1 MTSRATWTTVLAGLV
16 LAGCAGNTLEA
27 PKVRPSRSDQAAK
40 QSAKGTQAAP
50 GTQDSESY
58 QVVMETSQGKVVIEV
73 IPEWAPLGAA
83 RFREL
88 VEDGFFDGCRFFR
101 VVPNFVV
108 QFGING
114 DPAVHSK
121 WDKKIS
127 DDPVTQSNKRGTLTF
142 ATSGPNT
149 RTSQLFINLKDNS
162 GSLDGQGFSPF
173 GRIVSGMEA
182 VDKITSEYGERPQQP
197 LIEQQGN
204 VYLEREFPNMDY
216 VKTAKV
222 EGTDKADKA
231 DKTDKTQN

>member
-1 MTSRATWTTVLAGLV
+1 MMSRATWTTVLAGLV

-27 PKVRPSRSDQAAK
+27 PKVRPSRSDQAAQGK
-40 QSAKGTQAAP
+40 QATSGK
-50 GTQDSESY
+50 QDSAESF

-83 RFREL
+83 RFCEL

-222 EGTDKADKA
+222 EGTDKADK
-231 DKTDKTQN
+231 TDKTQN

>member
-40 QSAKGTQAAP
+40 QAEKGTQAAP

-58 QVVMETSQGKVVIEV
+58 QVVMETSQGKVVLEV

-83 RFREL
+83 RFR
-88 VEDGFFDGCRFFR
+88 G
-101 VVPNFVV
+101 VPNFGV

-222 EGTDKADKA
+222 EGTDKADK
-231 DKTDKTQN
+231 TQN

>member
-1 MTSRATWTTVLAGLV
+1 MMSRATWTTVLAGLV

-27 PKVRPSRSDQAAK
+27 PKVRPSRSDQAAQGK
-40 QSAKGTQAAP
+40 QATSGK
-50 GTQDSESY
+50 QDSAESF

-162 GSLDGQGFSPF
+162 GSLDGRGFSPF

-182 VDKITSEYGERPQQP
+182 VDKITSEYGERPQQSS
-197 LIEQQGN
+197 IEQQGN

-222 EGTDKADKA
+222 EGTDKDGKA
-231 DKTDKTQN
+231 DKTQN

>member
-1 MTSRATWTTVLAGLV
+1 MMSRATWTTVLAGLV

-27 PKVRPSRSDQAAK
+27 PKVRPSRSDQAAQGK
-40 QSAKGTQAAP
+40 QATSGK
-50 GTQDSESY
+50 QDSAESF

-222 EGTDKADKA
+222 EGTDKADKT

>member
-1 MTSRATWTTVLAGLV
+1 MMSRATWTTVLAGLV

-40 QSAKGTQAAP
+40 QSAKQSAKGTQAAP
-50 GTQDSESY
+50 GTQDSESF

-83 RFREL
+83 RFRDL

-142 ATSGPNT
+142 ATSGANT
-149 RTSQLFINLKDNS
+149 RTSQLFISLKDNAR
-162 GSLDGQGFSPF
+162 LDGMGFSPF
-173 GRIVSGMEA
+173 ARIVSGMEA

-204 VYLEREFPNMDY
+204 VYLEKEFPNMDY

-222 EGTDKADKA
+222 EGTDKDGKA
-231 DKTDKTQN
+231 DKTQN

>member
-1 MTSRATWTTVLAGLV
+1 MMSRATWTTVLAGLV

-27 PKVRPSRSDQAAK
+27 PKVRPSRSDQAAQGK
-40 QSAKGTQAAP
+40 QAAS
-50 GTQDSESY
+50 GKQNSAESF

-83 RFREL
+83 RFRDL

-149 RTSQLFINLKDNS
+149 RTSQLFISLKDNAR
-162 GSLDGQGFSPF
+162 LDGMGFSPF
-173 GRIVSGMEA
+173 ARIVSGMEA

-204 VYLEREFPNMDY
+204 VYLEKEFPNMDY

-222 EGTDKADKA
+222 EGTDKDGKA
-231 DKTDKTQN
+231 DKTQN

>member
-1 MTSRATWTTVLAGLV
+1 MTSRATWMTVLTGLV
-16 LAGCAGNTLEA
+16 LVGCAGDSLEA
-27 PKVRPSRSDQAAK
+27 PKVRPSRSDQAAQGK
-40 QSAKGTQAAP
+40 QAAP
-50 GTQDSESY
+50 GKQDSKSF
-58 QVVMETSQGKVVIEV
+58 QVVMETTQGTVVIEV

-142 ATSGPNT
+142 ATSGPNS
-149 RTSQLFINLKDNS
+149 RTSQLFISLKDNS

-173 GRIVSGMEA
+173 GRVVSGMEA
-182 VDKITSEYGERPQQP
+182 VDKITAEYGERPQQQ

-204 VYLEREFPNMDY
+204 VYLEREFPNLDH
-216 VKTAKV
+216 VKTAV
-222 EGTDKADKA
+222 VAATDGGDKADKA
-231 DKTDKTQN
+231 EKKN

>member
-27 PKVRPSRSDQAAK
+27 PKVRPSRSDQAAQGK
-40 QSAKGTQAAP
+40 QAAS
-50 GTQDSESY
+50 GKQDSAESF

-149 RTSQLFINLKDNS
+149 RTSQLFISLKDNAR
-162 GSLDGQGFSPF
+162 LDGMGFSPF
-173 GRIVSGMEA
+173 ARIVSGMEA

-204 VYLEREFPNMDY
+204 VYLEKEFPNMDY
-216 VKTAKV
+216 VKTATV
-222 EGTDKADKA
+222 EGTDKDGKA
-231 DKTDKTQN
+231 DKTQN

>member
-1 MTSRATWTTVLAGLV
+1 MMSRATWTTVLAGLV

-27 PKVRPSRSDQAAK
+27 PKVRPSRSDQAAQGK
-40 QSAKGTQAAP
+40 QAAS
-50 GTQDSESY
+50 GKQDSAESF

-83 RFREL
+83 RFRDL

-149 RTSQLFINLKDNS
+149 RTSQLFISLKDNAR
-162 GSLDGQGFSPF
+162 LDGMGFSPF
-173 GRIVSGMEA
+173 ARIVSGMEA

-204 VYLEREFPNMDY
+204 VYLEKEFPNMDY

-222 EGTDKADKA
+222 EGTDKDGKA
-231 DKTDKTQN
+231 DKTQN

>member
-1 MTSRATWTTVLAGLV
+1 MMSRATWTTVLAGLV

-27 PKVRPSRSDQAAK
+27 PKVRPSRSDQAAQGK
-40 QSAKGTQAAP
+40 QAAS
-50 GTQDSESY
+50 GKQDSAESF

-83 RFREL
+83 RFRDL

-149 RTSQLFINLKDNS
+149 RTSQLFISLKDNAR
-162 GSLDGQGFSPF
+162 LDGMGFSPF
-173 GRIVSGMEA
+173 ARIVSGMEA

-204 VYLEREFPNMDY
+204 VYLEKEFPNMDY
-216 VKTAKV
+216 VKTATV
-222 EGTDKADKA
+222 EGTDKDGKA
-231 DKTDKTQN
+231 DKTQN

>member
-1 MTSRATWTTVLAGLV
+1 MMSRATWTTVLAGLV

-27 PKVRPSRSDQAAK
+27 PKVRPSRSDQAAQGK
-40 QSAKGTQAAP
+40 QATSGK
-50 GTQDSESY
+50 QDSAESF

-204 VYLEREFPNMDY
+204 EREFPNMDY

-231 DKTDKTQN
+231 DKADKTQN

>member
-1 MTSRATWTTVLAGLV
+1 MTSRATWMTVLTGLV
-16 LAGCAGNTLEA
+16 LVGCAGDSLEA
-27 PKVRPSRSDQAAK
+27 PKVRPSRSDQAAQGK
-40 QSAKGTQAAP
+40 QAAP
-50 GTQDSESY
+50 GKQDSKSF
-58 QVVMETSQGKVVIEV
+58 QVVMETTQGTVVIEV

-162 GSLDGQGFSPF
+162 GSLDEDFSPF

-204 VYLEREFPNMDY
+204 VYLEKEFPNMDY

-222 EGTDKADKA
+222 EGTDKDGKA
-231 DKTDKTQN
+231 DKTQN

>member
-1 MTSRATWTTVLAGLV
+1 MMSRATWTTVLAGLV

-27 PKVRPSRSDQAAK
+27 PKVRPSRSDQAAQGK
-40 QSAKGTQAAP
+40 QAAS
-50 GTQDSESY
+50 GKQNSAESF

-149 RTSQLFINLKDNS
+149 RTSQLFISLKDNAR
-162 GSLDGQGFSPF
+162 LDGMGFSPF
-173 GRIVSGMEA
+173 ARIVSGMEA
-182 VDKITSEYGERPQQP
+182 VDKITSEYGERPRQP

-204 VYLEREFPNMDY
+204 VYLEKEFPNMDY

-222 EGTDKADKA
+222 EGTDKDGKA
-231 DKTDKTQN
+231 DKTQN

>member
-1 MTSRATWTTVLAGLV
+1 MMSRATWTTVLAGLV

-27 PKVRPSRSDQAAK
+27 PKVRPSRSDQAAQGK
-40 QSAKGTQAAP
+40 QATSGK
-50 GTQDSESY
+50 QDSAESF

-142 ATSGPNT
+142 ATSGANT
-149 RTSQLFINLKDNS
+149 RTSLLFISLKDNAR
-162 GSLDGQGFSPF
+162 LDGKGFSPF

-182 VDKITSEYGERPQQP
+182 VDKITSEYGERPQQSS
-197 LIEQQGN
+197 IEQQGN

-222 EGTDKADKA
+222 EGTDKDGKA
-231 DKTDKTQN
+231 DKTQN

>member
-1 MTSRATWTTVLAGLV
+1 MMSRATWTTVLAGLV

-27 PKVRPSRSDQAAK
+27 PKVRPSRSDQAAQGK
-40 QSAKGTQAAP
+40 QATSGK
-50 GTQDSESY
+50 QDSAESF

-88 VEDGFFDGCRFFR
+88 VEDGFFDGCWFFR

-222 EGTDKADKA
+222 EGTDKADK
-231 DKTDKTQN
+231 TDKTQN

>member
-27 PKVRPSRSDQAAK
+27 PKVRPSRSDQAAQGK
-40 QSAKGTQAAP
+40 QAAS
-50 GTQDSESY
+50 GKQDSAESF

-83 RFREL
+83 RFRDL

-149 RTSQLFINLKDNS
+149 RTSQLFISLKDNAR
-162 GSLDGQGFSPF
+162 LDGMGFSPF
-173 GRIVSGMEA
+173 ARIVSGMEA

-204 VYLEREFPNMDY
+204 VYLEKEFPNMDY
-216 VKTAKV
+216 VKTATV
-222 EGTDKADKA
+222 EGTDKDGKA
-231 DKTDKTQN
+231 DKTQN

>member
-1 MTSRATWTTVLAGLV
+1 MMSRATWTTVLAGLV

-27 PKVRPSRSDQAAK
+27 PKVRPSRSDQAAQGK
-40 QSAKGTQAAP
+40 QATSGK
-50 GTQDSESY
+50 QDSAESF

-83 RFREL
+83 RFRDL

-142 ATSGPNT
+142 ATSGANT
-149 RTSQLFINLKDNS
+149 RTSQLFISLKDNAR
-162 GSLDGQGFSPF
+162 LDGMGFSPF
-173 GRIVSGMEA
+173 ARIVSGMEA

-204 VYLEREFPNMDY
+204 VYLEKEFPNMDY

-222 EGTDKADKA
+222 EATDKDGKA
-231 DKTDKTQN
+231 DKTQN

>member
-1 MTSRATWTTVLAGLV
+1 MMSRATWMTVLAGLV

-27 PKVRPSRSDQAAK
+27 PKVRPSRSDQAAQGK
-40 QSAKGTQAAP
+40 QATSGK
-50 GTQDSESY
+50 QDSAESF

-149 RTSQLFINLKDNS
+149 RTSQLFISLKDNAR
-162 GSLDGQGFSPF
+162 LDGMGFSPF

-222 EGTDKADKA
+222 EGTDKDGKA
-231 DKTDKTQN
+231 DKTQN

>member
-27 PKVRPSRSDQAAK
+27 PKVRPSRSDQAAQGK
-40 QSAKGTQAAP
+40 QAAS
-50 GTQDSESY
+50 GKQDSAESF

-142 ATSGPNT
+142 ATSGANT
-149 RTSQLFINLKDNS
+149 RTSQLFISLKDNAQ
-162 GSLDGQGFSPF
+162 LDGLGFSPF

-204 VYLEREFPNMDY
+204 VYLEKEFPNMDY

-222 EGTDKADKA
+222 EGTDKDGKA
-231 DKTDKTQN
+231 DKTQN

>member
-1 MTSRATWTTVLAGLV
+1 MTSRATWMTVLTGLV
-16 LAGCAGNTLEA
+16 LVGCAGDSLEA
-27 PKVRPSRSDQAAK
+27 PKVRPSRSDQAARGNRPHRGNRAPGK
-40 QSAKGTQAAP
+40 QAAQEKQAAP
-50 GTQDSESY
+50 GKQDSKSF
-58 QVVMETSQGKVVIEV
+58 QVVMETTQGTVVIEV

-149 RTSQLFINLKDNS
+149 RTSQLFISLKDNS

-173 GRIVSGMEA
+173 GRVVSGMEA
-182 VDKITSEYGERPQQP
+182 VDKIT
-197 LIEQQGN
+197 
-204 VYLEREFPNMDY
+204 PNT
-216 VKTAKV
+216 VS
-222 EGTDKADKA
+222 GPSSS
-231 DKTDKTQN
+231 

>member
-1 MTSRATWTTVLAGLV
+1 MMSRATWTTVLAGLV

-27 PKVRPSRSDQAAK
+27 PKVRPSRSDQAAQGK
-40 QSAKGTQAAP
+40 QATSGK
-50 GTQDSESY
+50 QDSAESF

-149 RTSQLFINLKDNS
+149 RTSQLFISLKDNS
-162 GSLDGQGFSPF
+162 RLDGMGFSPF
-173 GRIVSGMEA
+173 ARIVSGMEA

-204 VYLEREFPNMDY
+204 VYLEKEFPNMDY

-222 EGTDKADKA
+222 EGTDKDGKA
-231 DKTDKTQN
+231 DKTQN

>member
-1 MTSRATWTTVLAGLV
+1 MMSRATWTTVLAGLV

-27 PKVRPSRSDQAAK
+27 PKVRPSRSDQAAQGK
-40 QSAKGTQAAP
+40 QATSGK
-50 GTQDSESY
+50 QDSAESF

-149 RTSQLFINLKDNS
+149 RTSQLFISLKDNAR
-162 GSLDGQGFSPF
+162 LDGMGFSPF
-173 GRIVSGMEA
+173 ARIVSGMEA

-204 VYLEREFPNMDY
+204 VYLEKEFPNMDY

-222 EGTDKADKA
+222 EGTDKDGKA
-231 DKTDKTQN
+231 DKTQN

>member
-1 MTSRATWTTVLAGLV
+1 MMSRATWTTVLAGLV

-27 PKVRPSRSDQAAK
+27 PKVRPSRSDQAAQGK
-40 QSAKGTQAAP
+40 QATSGK
-50 GTQDSESY
+50 QDSAESF

-149 RTSQLFINLKDNS
+149 RTSQLFISLKDNAR
-162 GSLDGQGFSPF
+162 LDGMGFSPF

-204 VYLEREFPNMDY
+204 VYLEKEFPNMDY

-222 EGTDKADKA
+222 EATDKDGKA
-231 DKTDKTQN
+231 DKTQN